1 MDKSTGE
8 FISSTSSSILSLA
21 VTTGNPLANAVAQPC
36 FKSVID
42 EFIIKPLTNKEQ
54 TRIGVVYIGAIE
66 IINKKLKEGQSLRND
81 GFFDD
86 NEKNAGMILEGTLL
100 KARDEFEKRK
110 LKFYQ
115 NLLANM
121 CFDITLNYEKL
132 NSMLKIIER
141 LTYRQLQIIA
151 YAYRTPLIDSNGW
164 DVKFKRT
171 PAAAHYFDFY
181 SELMELYNYA
191 LLQQKGAMISMGG
204 NNEYQISP
212 MGKQFADLLKLD
224 DIPQSETQEIDNFIK
239 TLNAILR

>member
-54 TRIGVVYIGAIE
+54 TRIGVVYTGAIE

-86 NEKNAGMILEGTLL
+86 NEKNAGVILEGTLL

-121 CFDITLNYEKL
+121 CFDITLSYEKL

-151 YAYRTPLIDSNGW
+151 YAYKVKLINTNGW

-191 LLQQKGAMISMGG
+191 LLQQKGTGISMGG
-204 NNEYQISP
+204 NNEFQISP
-212 MGKQFADLLKLD
+212 MGKQFAELLKLE
-224 DIPQSETQEIDNFIK
+224 DIPQSETQEIDNFIN
-239 TLNAILR
+239 TLNAILK